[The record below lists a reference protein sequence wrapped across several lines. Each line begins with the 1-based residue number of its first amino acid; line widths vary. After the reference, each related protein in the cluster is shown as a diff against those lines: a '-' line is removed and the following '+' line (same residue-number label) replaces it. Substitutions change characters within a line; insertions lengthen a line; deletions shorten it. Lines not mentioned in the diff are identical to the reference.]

1 VFHRILT
8 TFERKRIRAFLE
20 NGRGNGDKDVNVR
33 TLVFLTKR
41 HVQTIR
47 ADLELLEKLL
57 EAYERKEARS

>member
-1 VFHRILT
+1 MFHRILT